1 MSDGRPEAFRTA
13 VGTAAQHLIAESL
26 AGLFHAETLLRNY
39 PGSHLQKQRV
49 R

>member
-13 VGTAAQHLIAESL
+13 VGTAAQHSIAESL
-26 AGLFHAETLLRNY
+26 GLFHAETLLRNY